1 MAAGRL
7 FRVVSTL
14 ERVYG
19 VPRRPKADPL
29 SSLVRVILSQNTS
42 DANSNRAFAALR
54 QRFPTWRAL
63 AAAPT
68 PSIAAAIRPGGLAN
82 VKAARIKGALAEIRK
97 RRGMLSLAFLAARPL
112 AEARAF
118 LTSIKGVGPKSAA
131 VVLNFAFGKPAFP
144 VDTHVFRVAKR
155 LGMVSERFNRAKAQE
170 QLERLVP
177 DSKKFSFHIN
187 LIEHGRTLCTARKP
201 NCGRCPLY
209 RLCPFGRRFYRGPLR
224 PARRII
230 SRWPGPGKIIE

>member
-7 FRVVSTL
+7 LRIISTL

-19 VPRRPKADPL
+19 VRRRPRAEPL
-29 SSLVRVILSQNTS
+29 SSLVRAILSQNTS
-42 DANSNRAFAALR
+42 DANAERAFAALR

-63 AAAPT
+63 ASAPT
-68 PSIAAAIRPGGLAN
+68 QSIAAAIRPSGLARI
-82 VKAARIKGALAEIRK
+82 KAARIKGALAEIMR
-97 RRGMLSLAFLAARPL
+97 RRGRLSLAFLARWPL
-112 AEARAF
+112 ASARAF

-144 VDTHVFRVAKR
+144 VDTHIFRVAKR
-155 LGMVSERFNRAKAQE
+155 LALVPQHFDRIRVQE
-170 QLERLVP
+170 QLERAVP

-209 RLCPFGRRFYRGPLR
+209 RLCPFGQRLYHGPLN
-224 PARRII
+224 PARRVV
-230 SRWPGPGKIIE
+230 SRWPGPGEIVA